1 MPRLIFK
8 CPYIKGKSK
17 RAPAHLKNMVNYI
30 ATRDGA
36 ERIDP
41 GNKNLPATEKQKE
54 LVEQLTREFP
64 LSRGLFEYSDFTQ
77 APTQGNASEFITRTL
92 EDNLD
97 QIAKRENYLEY
108 IAKRPRAVRMGAH
121 GLFNGSEDSIV
132 LSLVAEEIA
141 QYPGNVWLP
150 IISLRREDA
159 ERLGYD
165 NAENWRSLLS
175 SNAMEIAKAMKIPWE
190 DFHWYAAFHDEGNHP
205 HVHMVCYSADPSKG
219 FLTGK
224 GIENI
229 KSMLAKQIFRQELT
243 EIYSHQTERRDDL
256 TRSASE
262 VLRQLT
268 SQMQS
273 GTFDNEHIEQLMKY
287 LSEKLKTTSGK
298 KKYGYLKAPLKAVV
312 DEIVDELCKDS
323 RIAEA
328 YSLWYELREDVLKTY
343 RDTMPERIPLSQQ
356 KEFKRIKNIVIEEA
370 VKMGADR
377 QSVSFSVQDS
387 DTPMRQPV
395 SIYQSATRL
404 LHHMGNIFRDQQPP
418 VDSALRVSVD
428 SKLRQKIREKK
439 MALGHKADDHEDI
452 IRM

>member
-17 RAPAHLKNMVNYI
+17 RTPAHLKNMVNYI

-41 GNKNLPATEKQKE
+41 GSKNLPATENQKE
-54 LVEQLTREFP
+54 LIEHLMREFP
-64 LSRGLFEYSDFTQ
+64 LSRGLFEYQDFVQT
-77 APTQGNASEFITRTL
+77 PTQGNASEFITRAL
-92 EDNLD
+92 EDNLN

-132 LSLVAEEIA
+132 LSQVAEEIA
-141 QYPGNVWLP
+141 QHPGNVWLP

-190 DFHWYAAFHDEGNHP
+190 DFRWYAAFHD
-205 HVHMVCYSADPSKG
+205 DPSKG

-229 KSMLAKQIFRQELT
+229 KSTLAKQIFRQELT
-243 EIYSHQTERRDDL
+243 EIYSRQTERRDDL
-256 TRSASE
+256 TRSATE
-262 VLRQLT
+262 IMRQMAT
-268 SQMQS
+268 QMQD
-273 GTFDNEHIEQLMKY
+273 GTLENERIGQLMKH

-298 KKYGYLKAPLKAVV
+298 KKYGYLKAPLKSVV
-312 DEIVDELCKDS
+312 DEIVDELCKDP
-323 RIAEA
+323 RVAEA
-328 YSLWYELREDVLKTY
+328 YDLWYALREDVLKTY
-343 RDTMPERIPLSQQ
+343 KDTMPERVPLSRQ

-370 VKMGADR
+370 VRMGADPQHTSANA
-377 QSVSFSVQDS
+377 QSSGTQ
-387 DTPMRQPV
+387 MRPPA

-404 LHHMGNIFRDQQPP
+404 LHHMGNIFRDQQSPG
-418 VDSALRVSVD
+418 DGALRVSVD

-439 MALGHKADDHEDI
+439 MALGHKADDHENTI
-452 IRM
+452 NM

>member
-54 LVEQLTREFP
+54 LIEQLTREFP
-64 LSRGLFEYSDFTQ
+64 LSRGLFEHSDFTQ
-77 APTQGNASEFITRTL
+77 APTQGNASEFITRAL

-132 LSLVAEEIA
+132 LSQVAEEIA
-141 QYPGNVWLP
+141 K
-150 IISLRREDA
+150 S
-159 ERLGYD
+159 
-165 NAENWRSLLS
+165 
-175 SNAMEIAKAMKIPWE
+175 MKIPWE
-190 DFHWYAAFHDEGNHP
+190 DFRWYAAFHDEGNHP

-219 FLTGK
+219 FLTPK

-256 TRSASE
+256 TRSARE
-262 VLRQLT
+262 IMRQLAA
-268 SQMQS
+268 QMQG
-273 GTFDNEHIEQLMKY
+273 GTLENERIEQLMKH
-287 LSEKLKTTSGK
+287 LSEKLKMTSGK
-298 KKYGYLKAPLKAVV
+298 KKYGYLKAPLKAIV
-312 DEIVDELCKDS
+312 DEIVDELCKDP

-343 RDTMPERIPLSQQ
+343 RDTMPERVPLSQQ
-356 KEFKRIKNIVIEEA
+356 KEFKRIKNLVIEEA
-370 VKMGADR
+370 VRMGADP
-377 QSVSFSVQDS
+377 QQVSASVQN
-387 DTPMRQPV
+387 PEAQMRQTV
-395 SIYQSATRL
+395 SIAQSATRL
-404 LHHMGNIFRDQQPP
+404 LHHMGNIFRDQQP
-418 VDSALRVSVD
+418 SADGNLRVSVD

-439 MALGHKADDHEDI
+439 IAIGHKADDHESTI
-452 IRM
+452 KL

>member
-17 RAPAHLKNMVNYI
+17 RTPAHLKNMVNYI

-41 GNKNLPATEKQKE
+41 GSKNLPATENQKE
-54 LVEQLTREFP
+54 LIEHLMREFP
-64 LSRGLFEYSDFTQ
+64 LSRGLFEYQDFVQT
-77 APTQGNASEFITRTL
+77 PTQGNASEFITRAL
-92 EDNLD
+92 EDNLN

-132 LSLVAEEIA
+132 LSQVAEEIA
-141 QYPGNVWLP
+141 QHPGNVWLP

-190 DFHWYAAFHDEGNHP
+190 DFRWYAAFHD
-205 HVHMVCYSADPSKG
+205 DPSKG

-229 KSMLAKQIFRQELT
+229 KSTLAKQIFRQELT
-243 EIYSHQTERRDDL
+243 EIYSRQTERRDDL
-256 TRSASE
+256 TRSATE
-262 VLRQLT
+262 IMRQMAT
-268 SQMQS
+268 QMQD
-273 GTFDNEHIEQLMKY
+273 GTLENERIGQLMKH

-298 KKYGYLKAPLKAVV
+298 KKYGYLKAPLKSIV
-312 DEIVDELCKDS
+312 DEIVDELCKDPC
-323 RIAEA
+323 IAKA
-328 YSLWYELREDVLKTY
+328 YNLWYELREDVLQTY
-343 RDTMPERIPLSQQ
+343 RDTMPERVPLSQQ
-356 KEFKRIKNIVIEEA
+356 KEFKRIKNLVIEEA
-370 VKMGADR
+370 VRMGADPQR
-377 QSVSFSVQDS
+377 VFAGVQN
-387 DTPMRQPV
+387 PEAQVRQPA
-395 SIYQSATRL
+395 SIAQAATRL

-418 VDSALRVSVD
+418 AEGVLRVSVD

-439 MALGHKADDHEDI
+439 IALGHKADDHENS
-452 IRM
+452 MNM

>member
-17 RAPAHLKNMVNYI
+17 RTPAHLKNMVNYI

-41 GNKNLPATEKQKE
+41 GSKNLPATENQKE
-54 LVEQLTREFP
+54 LIEHLMREFP
-64 LSRGLFEYSDFTQ
+64 LSRGLFEYQDFVQT
-77 APTQGNASEFITRTL
+77 PTQGNASEFITRAL
-92 EDNLD
+92 EDNLN

-132 LSLVAEEIA
+132 LSQVAEEIA
-141 QYPGNVWLP
+141 QHPGNVWLP

-190 DFHWYAAFHDEGNHP
+190 DFRWYAAFHD
-205 HVHMVCYSADPSKG
+205 DPSKG

-229 KSMLAKQIFRQELT
+229 KSTLAKQIFRQELT
-243 EIYSHQTERRDDL
+243 EIYSRQTERRDDL
-256 TRSASE
+256 TRSATE
-262 VLRQLT
+262 IMRQMAT
-268 SQMQS
+268 QMQD
-273 GTFDNEHIEQLMKY
+273 GTLENERIEQLMKH

-298 KKYGYLKAPLKAVV
+298 KKYGYLKAPLKSIV
-312 DEIVDELCKDS
+312 DEIVDELCKDPC
-323 RIAEA
+323 IAKA
-328 YSLWYELREDVLKTY
+328 YNLWYELREDVLQTY
-343 RDTMPERIPLSQQ
+343 RDTMPERVPLSQQ
-356 KEFKRIKNIVIEEA
+356 KEFKRIKNLVIEEA
-370 VKMGADR
+370 VRMGADPQR
-377 QSVSFSVQDS
+377 VFAGVQN
-387 DTPMRQPV
+387 PEAQVRQPA
-395 SIYQSATRL
+395 SIAQAATRL

-418 VDSALRVSVD
+418 AEGVLRVSVD

-439 MALGHKADDHEDI
+439 IALGHKADDNENS
-452 IRM
+452 MNM

>member
-54 LVEQLTREFP
+54 LIEQLTREFP

-77 APTQGNASEFITRTL
+77 APTQENASEFITRAL

-132 LSLVAEEIA
+132 LSQVAEEIA
-141 QYPGNVWLP
+141 HHSGNVWLP

-175 SNAMEIAKAMKIPWE
+175 SNAMEIAKSMKIPWE
-190 DFHWYAAFHDEGNHP
+190 DFRWYAAFHDEGNHP
-205 HVHMVCYSADPSKG
+205 HVHMVCYSVDPSKG
-219 FLTGK
+219 FLTSK
-224 GIENI
+224 GIESI

-243 EIYSHQTERRDDL
+243 EIYSHQTKRRDEL
-256 TRSASE
+256 TRSAGE
-262 VLRQLT
+262 AIRQLAV
-268 SQMQS
+268 QMQD
-273 GTFDNEHIEQLMKY
+273 GTLDNERIEQLMKH

-298 KKYGYLKAPLKAVV
+298 KKYGYLKAPLKSVV
-312 DEIVDELCKDS
+312 DEIVDELCKDP
-323 RIAEA
+323 RVARA
-328 YSLWYELREDVLKTY
+328 YDLWYELREDVLKTY
-343 RDTMPERIPLSQQ
+343 KDTMPERVPLSQQ
-356 KEFKRIKNIVIEEA
+356 KEFKRIKNLVIEEA
-370 VKMGADR
+370 VRMSADR
-377 QSVSFSVQDS
+377 QSAFSAARNS
-387 DTPMRQPV
+387 DAQMRQPI

-418 VDSALRVSVD
+418 ADGALRVSVD

-439 MALGHKADDHEDI
+439 MALGHKADDHENTI
-452 IRM
+452 NM

>member
-17 RAPAHLKNMVNYI
+17 RTPAHLKNMVNYI

-41 GNKNLPATEKQKE
+41 GSKNLPATEKQKE
-54 LVEQLTREFP
+54 LIEQLAREFP
-64 LSRGLFEYSDFTQ
+64 LSRGLFEYQDFVQT
-77 APTQGNASEFITRTL
+77 PTQGNASEFSTRAL
-92 EDNLD
+92 EDNLN

-108 IAKRPRAVRMGAH
+108 IAKRPRAIRMGAH
-121 GLFNGSEDSIV
+121 GLFNGSENSIV
-132 LSLVAEEIA
+132 LSQVAEEIA
-141 QYPGNVWLP
+141 QHPGNVWLP

-190 DFHWYAAFHDEGNHP
+190 DFRWYAAFHDEGNHP

-219 FLTGK
+219 FLTSK

-243 EIYSHQTERRDDL
+243 EIYSHQTKRRDEL
-256 TRSASE
+256 TRSAGE
-262 VLRQLT
+262 VLRQLAA
-268 SQMQS
+268 QMQD
-273 GTFDNEHIEQLMKY
+273 GTLDNERIEQLMKH
-287 LSEKLKTTSGK
+287 LSEQLKTTSGK
-298 KKYGYLKAPLKAVV
+298 KKYGYLKAPLKSVV
-312 DEIVDELCKDS
+312 DEIVDELCKDP
-323 RIAEA
+323 RVAEA
-328 YSLWYELREDVLKTY
+328 YDLWYALREDVLKTY
-343 RDTMPERIPLSQQ
+343 KDTMPERVPLSRQ

-370 VKMGADR
+370 VRMGADPQHTSANA
-377 QSVSFSVQDS
+377 QSSGTQ
-387 DTPMRQPV
+387 MRPPA

-418 VDSALRVSVD
+418 GDGALRVSVD

-439 MALGHKADDHEDI
+439 MALGHKADDHEDTI
-452 IRM
+452 KM

>member
-54 LVEQLTREFP
+54 LIEQLTRELP
-64 LSRGLFEYSDFTQ
+64 LSRGLFEYQDFVQT
-77 APTQGNASEFITRTL
+77 PTQGNASEFITRAL
-92 EDNLD
+92 EDNLN

-108 IAKRPRAVRMGAH
+108 IAKRPRAVRMSAH
-121 GLFNGSEDSIV
+121 GLFNGSEDSIT
-132 LSLVAEEIA
+132 LSQVAEEIA
-141 QYPGNVWLP
+141 QHPGNVWLP

-165 NAENWRSLLS
+165 NAENWRALLS
-175 SNAMEIAKAMKIPWE
+175 SSAMEIAKAMKIPCE
-190 DFHWYAAFHDEGNHP
+190 DFRWYAAFHDESNHP
-205 HVHMVCYSADPSKG
+205 HIHMVCYSADPSKG
-219 FLTGK
+219 FLTPK

-229 KSMLAKQIFRQELT
+229 KSMLAKQIFRQDLT
-243 EIYSHQTERRDDL
+243 EIYSHQTERRDKL

-262 VLRQLT
+262 ILRQLAA
-268 SQMQS
+268 QMQD
-273 GTFDNEHIEQLMKY
+273 GTLDNERIEQLMKH

-298 KKYGYLKAPLKAVV
+298 KKYGYLKAPLKSIV

-323 RIAEA
+323 RISEA
-328 YSLWYELREDVLKTY
+328 YNLWYELREDVLRTY
-343 RDTMPERIPLSQQ
+343 KDTMPKRIPLSQQ
-356 KEFKRIKNIVIEEA
+356 KESKRIKNLVIEEA
-370 VKMGADR
+370 VRMGADPQR
-377 QSVSFSVQDS
+377 VSASAQNSEVHV
-387 DTPMRQPV
+387 RRPV
-395 SIYQSATRL
+395 SIARSATRL
-404 LHHMGNIFRDQQPP
+404 LHHMSNIFRDQQPP
-418 VDSALRVSVD
+418 ADGALRVSVD

-439 MALGHKADDHEDI
+439 IAIGHKADDHESTI
-452 IRM
+452 KL

>member
-17 RAPAHLKNMVNYI
+17 RASAHLKNMVNYI

-54 LVEQLTREFP
+54 LIEQLAREFP
-64 LSRGLFEYSDFTQ
+64 LSRGLFEYQDFVQT
-77 APTQGNASEFITRTL
+77 PTQGNASEFITRAL
-92 EDNLD
+92 EDNLN

-108 IAKRPRAVRMGAH
+108 IAKRPRAIRMGAH
-121 GLFNGSEDSIV
+121 GLFNGSENSIV
-132 LSLVAEEIA
+132 LSQVAEEIA
-141 QYPGNVWLP
+141 QHPGNVWLP

-165 NAENWRSLLS
+165 NAENWRSLLP

-190 DFHWYAAFHDEGNHP
+190 DFRWYAAFHDEGNHP
-205 HVHMVCYSADPSKG
+205 HVHMVCYSADPSNG
-219 FLTGK
+219 FLTSK

-243 EIYSHQTERRDDL
+243 EIYSHQTKRRDEL
-256 TRSASE
+256 TRSAGE
-262 VLRQLT
+262 VLRQLAA
-268 SQMQS
+268 QMQD
-273 GTFDNEHIEQLMKY
+273 GTLDNERIEQLMKH
-287 LSEKLKTTSGK
+287 LSEQLKTTSGK
-298 KKYGYLKAPLKAVV
+298 KKYGYLKAPLKSVV
-312 DEIVDELCKDS
+312 DEIVDELCKDP
-323 RIAEA
+323 RVAEA
-328 YSLWYELREDVLKTY
+328 YDLWYALREDVLKTY
-343 RDTMPERIPLSQQ
+343 KDTMPERVPLSRQ

-370 VKMGADR
+370 VRMGADPQHTSANA
-377 QSVSFSVQDS
+377 QSSGTQ
-387 DTPMRQPV
+387 MRPPA

-418 VDSALRVSVD
+418 GDGALRVSVD

-439 MALGHKADDHEDI
+439 MALGHKADDHENTI
-452 IRM
+452 NM

>member
-17 RAPAHLKNMVNYI
+17 RASAHLKNMVNYV

-54 LVEQLTREFP
+54 LIEQLTREFP
-64 LSRGLFEYSDFTQ
+64 LSRRLFEYSDFTQ
-77 APTQGNASEFITRTL
+77 SPTQGNASEFITRAL
-92 EDNLD
+92 EDNLN
-97 QIAKRENYLEY
+97 QIAKRENHLEY

-132 LSLVAEEIA
+132 LSQVAEEIA
-141 QYPGNVWLP
+141 HHPGNVWLP

-175 SNAMEIAKAMKIPWE
+175 SNAMEIAKSMKIPWE
-190 DFHWYAAFHDEGNHP
+190 DFRWYAAFHDEGNHP

-219 FLTGK
+219 FLTSK

-243 EIYSHQTERRDDL
+243 EIYSHQTKRRDDL
-256 TRSASE
+256 TRSAGE
-262 VLRQLT
+262 VLRQLAA
-268 SQMQS
+268 QMKD
-273 GTFDNEHIEQLMKY
+273 GTLDNERIEQLMKH

-298 KKYGYLKAPLKAVV
+298 KKYGYLKAPLKSVV
-312 DEIVDELCKDS
+312 DEIVDEICKDP
-323 RIAEA
+323 RVAET
-328 YSLWYELREDVLKTY
+328 YDLWYELREDVLKTY
-343 RDTMPERIPLSQQ
+343 KTTMPERVPLSQQ

-370 VKMGADR
+370 VRMGAAPKQACADE
-377 QSVSFSVQDS
+377 QSSEAW
-387 DTPMRQPV
+387 MRSPA

-418 VDSALRVSVD
+418 VDGVLRVSVD
-428 SKLRQKIREKK
+428 NKLRQKIREKK
-439 MALGHKADDHEDI
+439 MALGHKADDHESAI
-452 IRM
+452 NM